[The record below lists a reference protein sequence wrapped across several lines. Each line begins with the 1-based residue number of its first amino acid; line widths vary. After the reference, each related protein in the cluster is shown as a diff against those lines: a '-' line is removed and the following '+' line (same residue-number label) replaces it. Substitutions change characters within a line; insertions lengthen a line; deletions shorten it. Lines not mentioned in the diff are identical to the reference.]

1 MPISDP
7 ALTPLLDELITAADK
22 LIDLETMLT
31 ILHHRSRESREAK
44 HKIEQQILAI
54 AGGRIASGSVFIHA
68 DRWLVEVL
76 SPEEDQLFRV
86 TKLVKVTQLI
96 KAESIQ

>member
-1 MPISDP
+1 MTIPDP
-7 ALTPLLDELITAADK
+7 ALTPLFDELITAADK
-22 LIDLETMLT
+22 LIDLETMLA
-31 ILHHRSRESREAK
+31 ILDHRTRESRETK
-44 HKIEQQILAI
+44 HEIERRILAI
-54 AGGRIASGSVFIHA
+54 AGDRLTIGSAFIHA

-86 TKLVKVTQLI
+86 TKLVKVTKLI

>member
-1 MPISDP
+1 MTISDP
-7 ALTPLLDELITAADK
+7 ALTPLFDELITAADK
-22 LIDLETMLT
+22 LIDLETMLA
-31 ILHHRSRESREAK
+31 ILHQRTRESREAK

-54 AGGRIASGSVFIHA
+54 AGNRLTSGSVFIHA

-86 TKLVKVTQLI
+86 TKLI

>member
-1 MPISDP
+1 MTISDP
-7 ALTPLLDELITAADK
+7 ALTPLFDELITAADK
-22 LIDLETMLT
+22 LIDLETMLA
-31 ILHHRSRESREAK
+31 ILHQRTRESREAK

-54 AGGRIASGSVFIHA
+54 AGDRIASGSVFIHA

-86 TKLVKVTQLI
+86 TKLI

>member
-1 MPISDP
+1 MTISDP
-7 ALTPLLDELITAADK
+7 DLTPLFDELITAADK
-22 LIDLETMLT
+22 LIDLETMLA
-31 ILHHRSRESREAK
+31 ILHQRTRESREAK

-54 AGGRIASGSVFIHA
+54 AGDRLTSGSAFIHA

-86 TKLVKVTQLI
+86 TKLVKVTKLI

>member
-1 MPISDP
+1 MTISDP
-7 ALTPLLDELITAADK
+7 ALTPLLDELIAAADK
-22 LIDLETMLT
+22 LIDLKTMLA
-31 ILHHRSRESREAK
+31 ILHDRTRESRETK
-44 HKIEQQILAI
+44 HKIERQILAI
-54 AGGRIASGSVFIHA
+54 AGDRLTSGSVFIHA

-86 TKLVKVTQLI
+86 TKLI